1 MYKIKDRLK
10 EALAVRNM
18 RPIDLAIKSGIN
30 KGTISRYLKGEIIPK
45 QSKIMELAR
54 ALNVSPAWLLGYE
67 TPMEG
72 GADDIEIRPEI
83 DTSKLTNANLS
94 RLLAYYQALI
104 DSQEDNNG
112 NT

>member
-10 EALAVRNM
+10 EALEIRKMLPVE
-18 RPIDLAIKSGIN
+18 LARRSGIN

-45 QSKIMELAR
+45 QSKIAELAR
-54 ALNVSPAWLLGYE
+54 ALNVSPAWLLGYD
-67 TPMEG
+67 TPMES
-72 GADDIEIRPEI
+72 DNVEMNEKIEV
-83 DTSKLTNANLS
+83 DTSKLTKQNLD

-104 DSQEDNNG
+104 DSQEGNNG